1 MADSDDLATLRA
13 EVAELRE
20 AVQFLL
26 KQEIGRMP
34 RINLRDGDYV
44 APRMVWD
51 ALGIPYD
58 DDPQRVG
65 MTIINCATARERER
79 QDFGDD
85 WPYDEWDDD

>member
-34 RINLRDGDYV
+34 RINLWDGDYV

-58 DDPQRVG
+58 DDPQRAGLMV
-65 MTIINCATARERER
+65 INRDVVREQER
-79 QDFGDD
+79 QDLG
-85 WPYDEWDDD
+85 DEWDDDEWDRR